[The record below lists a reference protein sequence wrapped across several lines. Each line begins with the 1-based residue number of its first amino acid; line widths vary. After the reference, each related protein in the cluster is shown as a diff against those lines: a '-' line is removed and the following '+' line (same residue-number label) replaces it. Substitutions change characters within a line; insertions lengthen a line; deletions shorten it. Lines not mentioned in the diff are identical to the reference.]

1 MSETGQSTTSE
12 RTMELV
18 TARLLANTRTKK
30 RPDNLVDIARDIRWL
45 ESCLGSLR
53 AVSELVGISVDM
65 LNRFLSV
72 ESLTSEVK
80 KVVEERK
87 IDLIN
92 TVYYLRGFDA
102 EAQRVIA
109 AEVVADRLSGGDIRV
124 LAPLHRS
131 LPDASVAELVS
142 RVQASRDKRVYVAYF
157 RVPADVGGLDA
168 VEKQLVEVVGG
179 DGVVALSS
187 EGQLATLTLTAI
199 GLKRLRRAA
208 REGNMSLRR
217 FVDAL
222 VTQSGAA
229 R

>member
-30 RPDNLVDIARDIRWL
+30 RPDNLVDIARDIRSL

-80 KVVEERK
+80 KLVEERK

-131 LPDASVAELVS
+131 LPDVSVAELVS
-142 RVQASRDKRVYVAYF
+142 RVQTSRDRKVYVAYF
-157 RVPADVGGLDA
+157 HVSSNREGIHALKERFTEAVGADNI
-168 VEKQLVEVVGG
+168 
-179 DGVVALSS
+179 VALSV
-187 EGQLATLTLTAI
+187 EDELGILKLTPP
-199 GLKRLRRAA
+199 GLKKLRQAA
-208 REGNMSLRR
+208 RQRKMSLRR
-217 FVDAL
+217 FVDSL
-222 VTQSGAA
+222 VAQSGVS